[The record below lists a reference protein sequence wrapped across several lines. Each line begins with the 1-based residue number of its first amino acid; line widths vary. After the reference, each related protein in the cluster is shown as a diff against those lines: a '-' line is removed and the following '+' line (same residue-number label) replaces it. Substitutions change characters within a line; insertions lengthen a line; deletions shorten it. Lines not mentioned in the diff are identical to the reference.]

1 MMRRIPPML
10 MKKKAL
16 QLTRPFHPSGL
27 KAFSTFHHHQNARD
41 EYSTLPFVLTSVA
54 FGAVFMNKA
63 YCEEEGKPPLENSQQ
78 QPAKVEDRKKRKRW
92 GLDLPQM
99 PWAHKVDDGDEEYEK
114 QNHWQVEQAILT
126 TAPNVPP
133 PITRRHH
140 ALVKVDLTTEL
151 KKFQLNSK
159 YKYEGW

>member
-1 MMRRIPPML
+1 MFAS
-10 MKKKAL
+10 KKNILISKN
-16 QLTRPFHPSGL
+16 QITQNGF
-27 KAFSTFHHHQNARD
+27 KAFSTFHHRNAKD
-41 EYSTLPFVLTSVA
+41 EFSSSVFPFMMA
-54 FGAVFMNKA
+54 AAGVFSAALLNRADCDEVNTPEK
-63 YCEEEGKPPLENSQQ
+63 EVKPQSE
-78 QPAKVEDRKKRKRW
+78 KVEHQGKKKRW

-99 PWAHKVDDGDEEYEK
+99 PWAHKMEDADEEYEK